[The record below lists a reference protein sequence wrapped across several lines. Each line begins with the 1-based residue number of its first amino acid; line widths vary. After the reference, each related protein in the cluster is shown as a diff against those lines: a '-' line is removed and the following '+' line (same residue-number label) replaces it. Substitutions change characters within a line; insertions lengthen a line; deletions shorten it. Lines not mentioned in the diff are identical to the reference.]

1 MAGPARLDSGDGI
14 THRNAVPRLNCFSRR
29 ANQRSGRQRTIIGNL
44 ADCRHGI
51 DRLKLP
57 FSLFLALRYLKP
69 KRTFLSI
76 ITLISVV
83 GVMLGVTVLIL
94 VIAVMT
100 GFDRELRQKVID
112 FDAHILVT
120 SEDVF
125 RDWRPLKAKIDK
137 TPGVVATAPFV
148 QGPVIVE
155 FHNRRLAPLIRGIDP
170 QQEEKVIPLQKFI
183 KLGKLD
189 LEGESTVLGIELA
202 RKLGVTIGDKVTIY
216 SPGNLGQVLDS
227 IKKLENAK
235 GEEEKKA
242 IDELRDVI
250 LPKELT
256 VTGIFETGHYL
267 HDSEFLLV
275 PVYVGQELYGLD
287 DALHGITVKTDNPYG
302 AERVK
307 QEIEQFLQPPEYAQ
321 TWIDMN
327 RQYFE
332 AVRLERTVMF
342 FLLFFI
348 VIVAAF
354 GIMSTLITVTVQ
366 KRREIGIVKALGANL
381 AQIIWVFL
389 GQGTIVGLF
398 GTITGLGLGMT
409 LIRYRNEF
417 SRWLASTLHIE
428 IFPREVYQFSSI
440 PAEVIPHDV
449 AIICISAFLICS
461 FAALIPAYFAA
472 RLDPVQALRYE

>member
-1 MAGPARLDSGDGI
+1 MSVALISRPHQSTDGHRPPLQQVVENYHVYRYGMGD
-14 THRNAVPRLNCFSRR
+14 
-29 ANQRSGRQRTIIGNL
+29 
-44 ADCRHGI
+44 
-51 DRLKLP
+51 LKLP

-76 ITLISVV
+76 ITLISVI

-112 FDAHILVT
+112 FDAHILVS

-155 FHNRRLAPLIRGIDP
+155 FHGRRLAPMIRGVDP
-170 QQEEKVIPLQKFI
+170 DQEEKVIPLQKFI
-183 KLGKLD
+183 KFGKLD

-202 RKLGVTIGDKVTIY
+202 RKLGVSIGDKVTIY

-242 IDELRDVI
+242 VDELRDVI

-275 PVYVGQELYGLD
+275 PIYVGQELYGLGD
-287 DALHGITVKTDNPYG
+287 GLHGITVRTENPYG

-307 QEIEQFLQPPEYAQ
+307 QAIEQFLEPPRYAQ

-327 RQYFE
+327 SQFFE

-348 VIVAAF
+348 VVVAAF

-366 KRREIGIVKALGANL
+366 KRREIGIVKALGANI

-398 GTITGLGLGMT
+398 GTLTGLGLGMT
-409 LIRYRNEF
+409 LVRYRNEF
-417 SRWLASTLHIE
+417 SQWLATTFGIE
-428 IFPREVYQFSSI
+428 VFPKQVYQFSKL
-440 PAEVIPHDV
+440 PAEVIPRDV
-449 AIICISAFLICS
+449 AIICIGAFLICCL
-461 FAALIPAYFAA
+461 FAFLPAYRAA
-472 RLDPVQALRYE
+472 RLDPVKALRYE

>member
-1 MAGPARLDSGDGI
+1 M
-14 THRNAVPRLNCFSRR
+14 
-29 ANQRSGRQRTIIGNL
+29 
-44 ADCRHGI
+44 
-51 DRLKLP
+51 
-57 FSLFLALRYLKP
+57 ALRYLKP

-76 ITLISVV
+76 ITLISVL

-94 VIAVMT
+94 VISVMT

-112 FDAHILVT
+112 FDAHILVS
-120 SEDVF
+120 SEDIL
-125 RDWRPLKAKIDK
+125 RDWRALKQKIDRV
-137 TPGVVATAPFV
+137 PGVVATAPYV

-155 FHNRRLAPLIRGIDP
+155 FQNRRLAPLIRGIDP
-170 QQEEKVIPLQKFI
+170 GAEERVIPLRKFI
-183 KLGKLD
+183 TYGKLD
-189 LEGESTVLGIELA
+189 LEGDSAVLGIELA
-202 RKLGVTIGDKVTIY
+202 QKLGVTVGDKVTIY
-216 SPGNLGQVLDS
+216 SPGNVGQILES
-227 IKKLENAK
+227 IKKLESAK
-235 GEEEKKA
+235 GDEEKKA
-242 IDELRDVI
+242 IDQLRDVI

-256 VTGIFETGHYL
+256 VTGIFQTGHYL

-275 PVYVGQELYGLD
+275 PVYIGQELYGLG

-307 QEIEQFLQPPEYAQ
+307 REIEKFLTPPEYAQ

-348 VIVAAF
+348 VVVAAF

-366 KRREIGIVKALGANL
+366 KRREIGIMKALGANL
-381 AQIIWVFL
+381 AQIMWVFL
-389 GQGTIVGLF
+389 GQGTIVGVF
-398 GTITGLGLGMT
+398 GTLTGLGLGMT

-417 SRWLASTLHIE
+417 SHWLASTFHIE
-428 IFPREVYQFSSI
+428 VFPREVYQFSSI
-440 PAEVIPHDV
+440 PAEVIPRDV
-449 AIICISAFLICS
+449 SIICISAFLICS

-472 RLDPVQALRYE
+472 RLDPVKALRYE

>member
-1 MAGPARLDSGDGI
+1 M
-14 THRNAVPRLNCFSRR
+14 
-29 ANQRSGRQRTIIGNL
+29 
-44 ADCRHGI
+44 
-51 DRLKLP
+51 
-57 FSLFLALRYLKP
+57 
-69 KRTFLSI
+69 
-76 ITLISVV
+76 

-112 FDAHILVT
+112 FDAHILVG
-120 SEDVF
+120 SEDVLGN
-125 RDWRPLKAKIDK
+125 WRALKAKIDK

-155 FHNRRLAPLIRGIDP
+155 FENRRLAPMIRGIEP
-170 QQEEKVIPLQKFI
+170 VQEEKVIPLRKFI
-183 KLGKLD
+183 KQGKLD
-189 LEGESTVLGIELA
+189 LEGESTVLGVELA
-202 RKLGVTIGDKVTIY
+202 RKLRVKVGDKVTVY
-216 SPGNLGQVLDS
+216 SPGNLGQILDG
-227 IKKLENAK
+227 IKKLENTK
-235 GEEEKKA
+235 GDEEKKA
-242 IDELRDVI
+242 IDQLRDVI

-256 VTGIFETGHYL
+256 VTGIFETGHYM
-267 HDSEFLLV
+267 HDSDFLLV
-275 PVYVGQELYGLD
+275 PIYVGQELYGLG

-307 QEIEQFLQPPEYAQ
+307 ESIERFLEPPEFAQ

-327 RQYFE
+327 HQYFE

-348 VIVAAF
+348 VVVAAF

-366 KRREIGIVKALGANL
+366 KRQEIGIVKALGANIS
-381 AQIIWVFL
+381 QIIWIFL
-389 GQGTIVGLF
+389 GQGTVVGLF
-398 GTITGLGLGMT
+398 GTLTGLGLGMT

-428 IFPREVYQFSSI
+428 IFPREVYQFSEI
-440 PAEVIPHDV
+440 PAQVVPQDV
-449 AIICISAFLICS
+449 WIICISAFFICS

-472 RLDPVQALRYE
+472 RLDPVKALRYE